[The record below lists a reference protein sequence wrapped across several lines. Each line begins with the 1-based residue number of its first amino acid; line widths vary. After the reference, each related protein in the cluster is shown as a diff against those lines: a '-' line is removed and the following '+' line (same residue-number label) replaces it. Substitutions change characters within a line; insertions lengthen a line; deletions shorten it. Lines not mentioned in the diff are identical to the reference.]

1 MDKDLASD
9 GTMKWIASHRNQL
22 MSSSR
27 PSIMFRLE
35 YFRYLIVREVVLHF
49 TCLVGRDV
57 RASYIFKL
65 LPCRA
70 VRRLAPY
77 PDMTNELGI
86 GSDDLEGID
95 LLPPLQSLH
104 GQSKCIIIRE
114 LFESV
119 YRVIVVQTGDIN
131 TPLVVG

>member
-1 MDKDLASD
+1 
-9 GTMKWIASHRNQL
+9 
-22 MSSSR
+22 
-27 PSIMFRLE
+27 
-35 YFRYLIVREVVLHF
+35 
-49 TCLVGRDV
+49 
-57 RASYIFKL
+57 
-65 LPCRA
+65 
-70 VRRLAPY
+70 
-77 PDMTNELGI
+77 MTNELVV